1 MTRVA
6 VRVLKVIGIVTVVAV
21 ALVAGL
27 AYAMIQHFNTPPPT
41 ASYPRPANDLEAQR
55 QDLAYFREL
64 VALDRSFDPAARTLA
79 ERHIARLEARGVAMD
94 PAHFRVALM
103 EILALADNGHTRLD
117 IRDGAHPKQ
126 LPVRVGVFADG
137 LYVMGATDATVELL
151 GGRIVAIDGK
161 PIEVVMDRLAALR
174 GGTAAW
180 RRLNAARYLSDPGI
194 LFGADISAD
203 AEHSVW
209 TVATSEDKT
218 ESVTVR
224 ATEPEAPDNGM
235 SDRWIAMHA
244 DKPLPPSLRDFDTP
258 FRRIR
263 LEQSCAMLIQLKA
276 NHDVGALHI
285 KDFVTAT
292 EADLRAHKPCAAIV
306 DLRFDGGGNYQNTAA
321 FAKDLPDL
329 MQPGG
334 PIYVLTGAATFSAG
348 ITTVG
353 FIKQAGGDR
362 VTILGEPVG
371 DRLQFFSEGN
381 RGCLPNRPL
390 CVSYQQ
396 GKHDYVHPCTD
407 WDVCFWLNKLYPVRV
422 NSLEPQETLT
432 LSFPQWRQ
440 GRDPPF
446 ERAVELAARI
456 NFNPH

>member
-1 MTRVA
+1 MTRIA
-6 VRVLKVIGIVTVVAV
+6 VRVLKVIAIVTVAAA

-27 AYAMIQHFNTPPPT
+27 AYAMIRHFNTQPPA
-41 ASYPRPANDLEAQR
+41 ASYPRPANDLEARR

-64 VALDRSFDPAARTLA
+64 VALDRSFDPAARALA
-79 ERHIARLEARGVAMD
+79 ERHIARLEASGVAVD

-117 IRDGAHPKQ
+117 IRDDAHPKR

-151 GGRIVAIDGK
+151 GSRIVAIDRK
-161 PIEVVMDRLAALR
+161 PIEVVMKRLAALR

-180 RRLNAARYLSDPGI
+180 RRLNAARYLTDPEI
-194 LFGADISAD
+194 LFGADISTD
-203 AEHSVW
+203 AERSVW
-209 TVATSEDKT
+209 TVATSADKT

-224 ATEPEAPDNGM
+224 ATDLDDPVDGM
-235 SDRWIAMHA
+235 SDRWIAMHP
-244 DKPLPPSLRDFDTP
+244 DKPLPPSLRDFGTP

-263 LEQSCAMLIQLKA
+263 LGKSCAMLIQLKA
-276 NHDVGALHI
+276 NHDVGAQHI

-292 EADLRAHKPCAAIV
+292 EADMRAHKPCAAIV
-306 DLRFDGGGNYQNTAA
+306 DLRFDDGGNYQNTAA

-329 MQPGG
+329 TQPGG
-334 PIYVLTGAATFSAG
+334 PIYVLTGPATFSAG
-348 ITTVG
+348 ITTVA

-390 CVSYQQ
+390 CVSYQR
-396 GKHDYVHPCTD
+396 GKHDYAHPCTD

-422 NSLEPQETLT
+422 NSLEPQERLT

-446 ERAVELAARI
+446 ERAVELAMRV
-456 NFNPH
+456 NFTQH